1 MQLLAGTLI
10 LGLLFLL
17 IVTGISAIPTI
28 IFVLDPDSMRYSFD
42 DPAEEQDR
50 LSRSADLREW
60 TARLRDMG
68 FSLLGVKAERLPL
81 WGRAYRE
88 AALVSRAADTY
99 ASIVLDP
106 ANSPASLYFYTPLEN
121 GGMVFTRNHP
131 HGRETE
137 TETVTVKNIPSQ
149 DFREVFDSH
158 EKRLRV
164 FLDKGWRPLIGSG
177 QQARIE
183 ATRVFYKSSYARQPV
198 LYLSSSGIPVFIVS
212 VVSILALVVWNLLV
226 LR

>member
-28 IFVLDPDSMRYSFD
+28 IFVLNPDSMRYSFD
-42 DPAEEQDR
+42 DPADEQER

-60 TARLRDMG
+60 TARLREMG

-88 AALVSRAADTY
+88 AALVSRAADMY

-106 ANSPASLYFYTPLEN
+106 ANGPASLYFYSPLEN